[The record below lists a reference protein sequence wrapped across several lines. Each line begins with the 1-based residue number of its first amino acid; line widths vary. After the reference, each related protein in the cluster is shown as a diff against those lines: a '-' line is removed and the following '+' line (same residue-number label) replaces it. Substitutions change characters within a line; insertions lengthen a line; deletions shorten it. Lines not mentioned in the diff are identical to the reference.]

1 MSQNSSQNPQAGS
14 LEARVSVVEAELKHL
29 ATKADLEK
37 MGKEL
42 SRELSGKITDL
53 QAAMSREIRQVLFAV
68 LAAMGVMMSTIAGLA
83 VAYAPHDPP
92 PPPPPALEAP
102 SP

>member
-1 MSQNSSQNPQAGS
+1 MSQNSSQNPQANSLESRVGS
-14 LEARVSVVEAELKHL
+14 LEGELKHM
-29 ATKADLEK
+29 ATKADLQE
-37 MGKEL
+37 MGK
-42 SRELSGKITDL
+42 ELSGKITDL

-68 LAAMGVMMSTIAGLA
+68 LAAMGIMMAALVSLITT
-83 VAYAPHDPP
+83 YAPPEPP